1 MLISA
6 TKIDHDDQDQ
16 VKIKTTFEGHDH
28 WSAPV
33 PDVDVN
39 YLSN

>member
-6 TKIDHDDQDQ
+6 TKIGHDDIL
-16 VKIKTTFEGHDH
+16 VKVKTTFEGHDH